1 MKLPVTDIGA
11 HNVKKCLTALDKKKL
26 CKSHYVKKKN
36 DEKKINKYN
45 FNGVLCNSPN
55 NLIDRN

>member
-26 CKSHYVKKKN
+26 CKSHYVKQKMMKR
-36 DEKKINKYN
+36 K
-45 FNGVLCNSPN
+45 
-55 NLIDRN
+55 